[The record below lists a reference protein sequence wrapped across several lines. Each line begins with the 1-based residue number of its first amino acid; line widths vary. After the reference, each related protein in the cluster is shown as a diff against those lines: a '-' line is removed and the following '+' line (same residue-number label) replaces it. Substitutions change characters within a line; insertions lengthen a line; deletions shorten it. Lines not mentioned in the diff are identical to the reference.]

1 MRGGDPALVVLGAS
15 GDSRAVSAH
24 NTDLLSG
31 VDLLRA
37 LRRLLSALATLAAAL
52 LLGEEGGDPGVV
64 NEVYSASEGAEKN
77 EVKED
82 AGYLD

>member
-64 NEVYSASEGAEKN
+64 NEVYSASEGAEENK
-77 EVKED
+77 VKED
-82 AGYLD
+82 AGYSH